1 MKHRPE
7 PDIIRLSNIS
17 ENRFLTGQTEFG
29 VENESSPQKT
39 FSSLL
44 FSSLLFSSLLFS
56 SLLFS
61 SAARAAGEGS
71 GRGPYVQADLAYA
84 YEHITHDYPEPAGA
98 KKGKISTVSDY
109 FRNIR
114 THSIH
119 PRVSVGYDFGGW
131 RIAADYARYR
141 KWNDSKYSV
150 SIKELKE
157 NKGENINVAQ
167 YLKTEN
173 QENGSFHAV
182 SSLGLSAVYDFKLND
197 KFKPYIGA
205 RVAYGHIRHQHRSV
219 EQETTIVTTYLQ
231 SGKPSPIIRGP
242 TPKPAHQESNSIR
255 RVGLGVIAGVGFDIT
270 PNLTLDAGYR
280 YHNWGR
286 LENTRFKTHEASL
299 GVRYRF

>member
-1 MKHRPE
+1 MNPARKKP
-7 PDIIRLSNIS
+7 
-17 ENRFLTGQTEFG
+17 
-29 VENESSPQKT
+29 
-39 FSSLL
+39 
-44 FSSLLFSSLLFS
+44 SLLFSSLLFS

-61 SAARAAGEGS
+61 SAAQAASEGN

-84 YEHITHDYPEPAGA
+84 AERITHDYPEPTGA
-98 KKGKISTVSDY
+98 KKGTTISTVSDY

-141 KWNDSKYSV
+141 KWNNSKYSV
-150 SIKELKE
+150 SIKELKNNN
-157 NKGENINVAQ
+157 NKK
-167 YLKTEN
+167 KTEN

-205 RVAYGHIRHQHRSV
+205 RVAYGHVRHSISTKK
-219 EQETTIVTTYLQ
+219 TTEFLTVAGARVTVPGTYKV
-231 SGKPSPIIRGP
+231 ST
-242 TPKPAHQESNSIR
+242 TPGAHQESNSIR

>member
-1 MKHRPE
+1 M
-7 PDIIRLSNIS
+7 
-17 ENRFLTGQTEFG
+17 
-29 VENESSPQKT
+29 
-39 FSSLL
+39 
-44 FSSLLFSSLLFS
+44 
-56 SLLFS
+56 
-61 SAARAAGEGS
+61 
-71 GRGPYVQADLAYA
+71 QADLAYA
-84 YEHITHDYPEPAGA
+84 AERITHDYPEPTGA
-98 KKGKISTVSDY
+98 KKAQLSTVSDY

-141 KWNDSKYSV
+141 KWNNSKYSV
-150 SIKELKE
+150 SIKELKSKSKSKSKRE
-157 NKGENINVAQ
+157 
-167 YLKTEN
+167 LKTVN
-173 QENGSFHAV
+173 QENGTFHAV

-205 RVAYGHIRHQHRSV
+205 RVAYGHVRHSISTKK
-219 EQETTIVTTYLQ
+219 TTEFLTVAGARVTVPGTYKV
-231 SGKPSPIIRGP
+231 ST
-242 TPKPAHQESNSIR
+242 TPGAHQESNSIR

>member
-1 MKHRPE
+1 
-7 PDIIRLSNIS
+7 
-17 ENRFLTGQTEFG
+17 T
-29 VENESSPQKT
+29 
-39 FSSLL
+39 
-44 FSSLLFSSLLFS
+44 
-56 SLLFS
+56 
-61 SAARAAGEGS
+61 
-71 GRGPYVQADLAYA
+71 
-84 YEHITHDYPEPAGA
+84 
-98 KKGKISTVSDY
+98 ISTVSDY

-141 KWNDSKYSV
+141 KWNNNKYSV
-150 SIKELKE
+150 NTKEVLR
-157 NKGENINVAQ
+157 NKDNGNRTDR
-167 YLKTEN
+167 KTEN
-173 QENGSFHAV
+173 QENGTFHAV

-205 RVAYGHIRHQHRSV
+205 RVAYGHVRHSIDSTKKTTEFLTAAGAPGAAPTVYPPHKNTQDDHR
-219 EQETTIVTTYLQ
+219 
-231 SGKPSPIIRGP
+231 
-242 TPKPAHQESNSIR
+242 ESNSIR

-299 GVRYRF
+299 GMRYRF

>member
-1 MKHRPE
+1 MNPARKKPSL
-7 PDIIRLSNIS
+7 P
-17 ENRFLTGQTEFG
+17 
-29 VENESSPQKT
+29 

-61 SAARAAGEGS
+61 SAAQAASEDG

-84 YEHITHDYPEPAGA
+84 YEHITRDYPDAAGA
-98 KKGKISTVSDY
+98 NQGKKISTVSDY

-141 KWNDSKYSV
+141 KWNNNKYSV
-150 SIKELKE
+150 NIE
-157 NKGENINVAQ
+157 NVKKHDNGNRIDR
-167 YLKTEN
+167 KTEN

-205 RVAYGHIRHQHRSV
+205 RVAYGHVRHSIDS
-219 EQETTIVTTYLQ
+219 TKKTIEFLTA
-231 SGKPSPIIRGP
+231 PSNAPNGASTNYDIS
-242 TPKPAHQESNSIR
+242 PKTQNAHQESNSIR

-270 PNLTLDAGYR
+270 PKLTLDAGYR

-299 GVRYRF
+299 GMRYRF

>member
-1 MKHRPE
+1 M
-7 PDIIRLSNIS
+7 S
-17 ENRFLTGQTEFG
+17 ESK
-29 VENESSPQKT
+29 NESSPKK
-39 FSSLL
+39 
-44 FSSLLFSSLLFS
+44 LLFSSLLFS

-61 SAARAAGEGS
+61 SAAQAASEGN

-84 YEHITHDYPEPAGA
+84 AERITHDYPKPTDPS
-98 KKGKISTVSDY
+98 KGKISTVSDY

-141 KWNDSKYSV
+141 KWNNSKYSV
-150 SIKELKE
+150 SIKKLQNQY
-157 NKGENINVAQ
+157 NK
-167 YLKTEN
+167 KTEN
-173 QENGSFHAV
+173 QENGTFHAA
-182 SSLGLSAVYDFKLND
+182 SSLGLSAVYDFRPND
-197 KFKPYIGA
+197 KFKPYIGV
-205 RVAYGHIRHQHRSV
+205 RVAYGHVRHSISTKK
-219 EQETTIVTTYLQ
+219 TTEFLTVARNRVTVPGTYKV
-231 SGKPSPIIRGP
+231 ST
-242 TPKPAHQESNSIR
+242 TPGAHQESNSIR

>member
-1 MKHRPE
+1 M
-7 PDIIRLSNIS
+7 
-17 ENRFLTGQTEFG
+17 
-29 VENESSPQKT
+29 
-39 FSSLL
+39 
-44 FSSLLFSSLLFS
+44 
-56 SLLFS
+56 
-61 SAARAAGEGS
+61 
-71 GRGPYVQADLAYA
+71 QADLAYA
-84 YEHITHDYPEPAGA
+84 AERITHDYPEPTGA
-98 KKGKISTVSDY
+98 KKAQLSTVSDY

-141 KWNDSKYSV
+141 KWNNSKYSV
-150 SIKELKE
+150 SIKELKN
-157 NKGENINVAQ
+157 NKKKKKK
-167 YLKTEN
+167 KTEN

-205 RVAYGHIRHQHRSV
+205 RVAYGHVRHSISTKKTTEFVTSAGAPGGAPTVYPPHKNTQDDHR
-219 EQETTIVTTYLQ
+219 E
-231 SGKPSPIIRGP
+231 G
-242 TPKPAHQESNSIR
+242 NSIR

>member
-1 MKHRPE
+1 MQPAKN
-7 PDIIRLSNIS
+7 L
-17 ENRFLTGQTEFG
+17 L
-29 VENESSPQKT
+29 

-56 SLLFS
+56 SLLFP
-61 SAARAAGEGS
+61 SAAQAASEGN

-84 YEHITHDYPEPAGA
+84 AERITHDYPEPTDP
-98 KKGKISTVSDY
+98 KKGKKISTVSDY

-141 KWNDSKYSV
+141 KWNNNKYSV
-150 SIKELKE
+150 NTKLVKIGGNERLRNE
-157 NKGENINVAQ
+157 Q
-167 YLKTEN
+167 TLKTEH
-173 QENGSFHAV
+173 QENGTFHAA
-182 SSLGLSAVYDFKLND
+182 SSLGLSTIYDFD
-197 KFKPYIGA
+197 TGSRFKPYIGM
-205 RVAYGHIRHQHRSV
+205 RVAYGHVRHQVRSV
-219 EQETTIVTTYLQ
+219 QQETEIVTTYPE
-231 SGKPSPIIRGP
+231 SGAPSPVPGAAVGKP
-242 TPKPAHQESNSIR
+242 AYHESRSISS
-255 RVGLGVIAGVGFDIT
+255 LGFGAVAGVGIDIT
-270 PNLTLDAGYR
+270 PKLTLDAGYR

>member
-1 MKHRPE
+1 MQPAKN
-7 PDIIRLSNIS
+7 LL
-17 ENRFLTGQTEFG
+17 F
-29 VENESSPQKT
+29 SSLL

-61 SAARAAGEGS
+61 SAAQAAGEDH

-84 YEHITHDYPEPAGA
+84 YEHITHDYPEPTAPN
-98 KKGKISTVSDY
+98 KNKISTVSDY

-114 THSIH
+114 THSVH

-141 KWNDSKYSV
+141 KWNNSKYSV
-150 SIKELKE
+150 SIEKVQEVGK
-157 NKGENINVAQ
+157 NRRDR
-167 YLKTEN
+167 KTVN
-173 QENGSFHAV
+173 QENGTFHAV

-205 RVAYGHIRHQHRSV
+205 RVAYGHVRHSIDS
-219 EQETTIVTTYLQ
+219 TKKTIEFLTA
-231 SGKPSPIIRGP
+231 PSNAPNGAP
-242 TPKPAHQESNSIR
+242 TNYDISPKTQNAHQESNSIR

-270 PNLTLDAGYR
+270 PKLTLDAGYR

-299 GVRYRF
+299 GMRYRF

>member
-1 MKHRPE
+1 MNPARKKP
-7 PDIIRLSNIS
+7 
-17 ENRFLTGQTEFG
+17 
-29 VENESSPQKT
+29 
-39 FSSLL
+39 
-44 FSSLLFSSLLFS
+44 SLLFSSLLFS

-61 SAARAAGEGS
+61 SAAQAASEGN

-84 YEHITHDYPEPAGA
+84 AERITHDYPEPTGA
-98 KKGKISTVSDY
+98 KKGTTISTVSDY

-141 KWNDSKYSV
+141 KWNNSKYSV
-150 SIKELKE
+150 SIKELKNNNN
-157 NKGENINVAQ
+157 NKKK
-167 YLKTEN
+167 KTEN

-205 RVAYGHIRHQHRSV
+205 RVAYGHVRHSISTKK
-219 EQETTIVTTYLQ
+219 TTEFLTVAGARVTVPGTYKV
-231 SGKPSPIIRGP
+231 ST
-242 TPKPAHQESNSIR
+242 TPGAHQESNSIR

-270 PNLTLDAGYR
+270 PNLTLD
-280 YHNWGR
+280 
-286 LENTRFKTHEASL
+286 
-299 GVRYRF
+299 

>member
-1 MKHRPE
+1 MQPAK
-7 PDIIRLSNIS
+7 N
-17 ENRFLTGQTEFG
+17 
-29 VENESSPQKT
+29 
-39 FSSLL
+39 
-44 FSSLLFSSLLFS
+44 LLFSSLLFS

-61 SAARAAGEGS
+61 SAAQAASEDG

-84 YEHITHDYPEPAGA
+84 YEHITHDYPEPTGA

-141 KWNDSKYSV
+141 KWKESNS
-150 SIKELKE
+150 SIKKVTED
-157 NKGENINVAQ
+157 INHNHRETQ
-167 YLKTEN
+167 TKH
-173 QENGSFHAV
+173 QGNGSFHAA
-182 SSLGLSAVYDFKLND
+182 SSLGLSAIYDFKLND

-205 RVAYGHIRHQHRSV
+205 RVAYGHVKHQVHSV
-219 EQETTIVTTYLQ
+219 EKETTLTILAPSKGATEP
-231 SGKPSPIIRGP
+231 GKIILGPIS
-242 TPKPAHQESNSIR
+242 KPAHHESRSISS
-255 RVGLGVIAGVGFDIT
+255 LGFGAVAGVGIDIT

-299 GVRYRF
+299 GMRYRF

>member
-1 MKHRPE
+1 MNPARK
-7 PDIIRLSNIS
+7 
-17 ENRFLTGQTEFG
+17 
-29 VENESSPQKT
+29 K
-39 FSSLL
+39 LL

-56 SLLFS
+56 SLLFP
-61 SAARAAGEGS
+61 SAAQAASEDN

-84 YEHITHDYPEPAGA
+84 YEHITHDYPKPTGA
-98 KKGKISTVSDY
+98 KKGTTISTVSDY

-114 THSIH
+114 THSVH

-141 KWNDSKYSV
+141 KWNNNKYSV
-150 SIKELKE
+150 NIE
-157 NKGENINVAQ
+157 NVQIREDNGNRIDR
-167 YLKTEN
+167 KTEN

-205 RVAYGHIRHQHRSV
+205 RVAYGHVRHSIDS
-219 EQETTIVTTYLQ
+219 TKKTIEFLTAAGARGAAPTVY
-231 SGKPSPIIRGP
+231 SPYKN
-242 TPKPAHQESNSIR
+242 TQDAHQESNSIR

-270 PNLTLDAGYR
+270 PKLTLDTGYR
-280 YHNWGR
+280 YHYWGR

-299 GVRYRF
+299 GMRYRF

>member
-1 MKHRPE
+1 MQPAK
-7 PDIIRLSNIS
+7 N
-17 ENRFLTGQTEFG
+17 
-29 VENESSPQKT
+29 
-39 FSSLL
+39 LL

-61 SAARAAGEGS
+61 SAAQAASEDG

-84 YEHITHDYPEPAGA
+84 YEHITRDYPDAAGA
-98 KKGKISTVSDY
+98 NKGKISTVSDY

-141 KWNDSKYSV
+141 KWNNSKYSV
-150 SIKELKE
+150 SIKELK
-157 NKGENINVAQ
+157 NKKKKK
-167 YLKTEN
+167 KTEN

-182 SSLGLSAVYDFKLND
+182 SSLGLSAIYDFKLND

-205 RVAYGHIRHQHRSV
+205 RVAYGHVKHQVHSV
-219 EQETTIVTTYLQ
+219 ESKNTIVTSKQTQ
-231 SGKPSPIIRGP
+231 SALLGGSVP
-242 TPKPAHQESNSIR
+242 TGFVPQPAYHESRSISS
-255 RVGLGVIAGVGFDIT
+255 LGFGAVAGVGIDIT

-299 GVRYRF
+299 GMRYRF

>member
-1 MKHRPE
+1 MRSTK
-7 PDIIRLSNIS
+7 N
-17 ENRFLTGQTEFG
+17 
-29 VENESSPQKT
+29 
-39 FSSLL
+39 

-61 SAARAAGEGS
+61 SAARAAGEDH

-84 YEHITHDYPEPAGA
+84 YEHITRDYPKPTDPS
-98 KKGKISTVSDY
+98 KGKISTVSDY

-141 KWNDSKYSV
+141 KWNNSKYSV
-150 SIKELKE
+150 SIKELKNN
-157 NKGENINVAQ
+157 NKK
-167 YLKTEN
+167 KTEN

-205 RVAYGHIRHQHRSV
+205 RVAYGHVRHSIDSTKKITAGAGGAGSPVR
-219 EQETTIVTTYLQ
+219 
-231 SGKPSPIIRGP
+231 PSYKS
-242 TPKPAHQESNSIR
+242 TQDAHHQSNSIR

-270 PNLTLDAGYR
+270 PKLTLDTGYR

>member
-1 MKHRPE
+1 MQPAK
-7 PDIIRLSNIS
+7 N
-17 ENRFLTGQTEFG
+17 
-29 VENESSPQKT
+29 
-39 FSSLL
+39 LL

-61 SAARAAGEGS
+61 SAAQAASEDG

-84 YEHITHDYPEPAGA
+84 YEHITRDYPDAAGA
-98 KKGKISTVSDY
+98 NQGKKISTVSDY

-141 KWNDSKYSV
+141 KWNDNKYSV
-150 SIKELKE
+150 DIKELE
-157 NKGENINVAQ
+157 NRNKNKRD
-167 YLKTEN
+167 LKTEN

-205 RVAYGHIRHQHRSV
+205 RVAYGHVRHSIDS
-219 EQETTIVTTYLQ
+219 TKKTAKILTSSYGN
-231 SGKPSPIIRGP
+231 GKP
-242 TPKPAHQESNSIR
+242 TVYTEENTQNAHRESDSIR

-270 PNLTLDAGYR
+270 PKLTLDAGYR

-299 GVRYRF
+299 GMRYRF

>member
-1 MKHRPE
+1 MQPAK
-7 PDIIRLSNIS
+7 N
-17 ENRFLTGQTEFG
+17 
-29 VENESSPQKT
+29 
-39 FSSLL
+39 
-44 FSSLLFSSLLFS
+44 LLFSSLLFS

-61 SAARAAGEGS
+61 SAAQAASEDG

-84 YEHITHDYPEPAGA
+84 AERITHDYPKPTAQ
-98 KKGKISTVSDY
+98 KKDTISTVSDY

-141 KWNDSKYSV
+141 KWNNSKYSV
-150 SIKELKE
+150 SIKELKNNNN
-157 NKGENINVAQ
+157 NKK
-167 YLKTEN
+167 KTEN

-205 RVAYGHIRHQHRSV
+205 RVAYGHVRHSISTKK
-219 EQETTIVTTYLQ
+219 TTEFLTVASNRVTVPGTYKV
-231 SGKPSPIIRGP
+231 ST
-242 TPKPAHQESNSIR
+242 TPGAHQESDSIR

-286 LENTRFKTHEASL
+286 LENTRFKTHEAS
-299 GVRYRF
+299 

>member
-1 MKHRPE
+1 MNPARKKP
-7 PDIIRLSNIS
+7 
-17 ENRFLTGQTEFG
+17 
-29 VENESSPQKT
+29 
-39 FSSLL
+39 
-44 FSSLLFSSLLFS
+44 SLLFSSLLFS

-61 SAARAAGEGS
+61 SAAQAASEGN

-84 YEHITHDYPEPAGA
+84 AERITHDYPKPTAQ
-98 KKGKISTVSDY
+98 KKDTISTVSDY

-141 KWNDSKYSV
+141 KWNNNKYSV
-150 SIKELKE
+150 NIE
-157 NKGENINVAQ
+157 NVKKHDNGNRIDR
-167 YLKTEN
+167 KTEN

-205 RVAYGHIRHQHRSV
+205 RVAYGHVRHSIDS
-219 EQETTIVTTYLQ
+219 TKKTIEFLTAPSNAPNGAVTTYN
-231 SGKPSPIIRGP
+231 
-242 TPKPAHQESNSIR
+242 TDPKTQNDYQSNSIR

-299 GVRYRF
+299 GMRYRF